1 MKLTD
6 LSSLKDKRLLVAI
19 SGGIDSVVL
28 AHALHAEGIEIVLAH
43 CNFHLRGEESDGD
56 EAFVRQFATE
66 LGVPLLVKQFDTKAY
81 AQTHKLNTQLA
92 ARELR
97 YHWFEAMRKAHHC
110 DKIATAHHTN
120 DNLETFIIN
129 LSRGSGL
136 EGLLGIPEESP
147 TIVRPLLH
155 CSREEIHAYS
165 LNNHLSWRED
175 SSNATDKYTRNKIRH
190 NITPLLEELHPNFLG
205 NFNKTQVY
213 LHQTVHFIDT
223 QIAALKE
230 HCFKP
235 LEGSITEI
243 DIATLKALPELDFV
257 LHKFF
262 YPYGFNNIK
271 DLKQLL
277 LGAETG
283 KQLHSRTHRLL
294 KNRNH
299 LLLEAQKQLSDV
311 EILIEEGVTHI
322 TTPIE
327 LHIEHTTEARLSPTP
342 SPDTIFIDADKLTYP
357 LTLRHRREGDFFYP
371 EGMHGKKKLSKYF
384 KDEKYSQFEKEQQW
398 LLCSG
403 EAIVWV
409 VGKRLDGRVSIT
421 SATEHILK
429 IHKA

>member
-66 LGVPLLVKQFDTKAY
+66 LGVRLLVKQFDTKAY

-110 DKIATAHHTN
+110 DKIATAHHAN

-165 LNNHLSWRED
+165 LNNHLS
-175 SSNATDKYTRNKIRH
+175 
-190 NITPLLEELHPNFLG
+190 
-205 NFNKTQVY
+205 
-213 LHQTVHFIDT
+213 
-223 QIAALKE
+223 
-230 HCFKP
+230 
-235 LEGSITEI
+235 
-243 DIATLKALPELDFV
+243 
-257 LHKFF
+257 
-262 YPYGFNNIK
+262 
-271 DLKQLL
+271 
-277 LGAETG
+277 
-283 KQLHSRTHRLL
+283 
-294 KNRNH
+294 
-299 LLLEAQKQLSDV
+299 
-311 EILIEEGVTHI
+311 
-322 TTPIE
+322 
-327 LHIEHTTEARLSPTP
+327 
-342 SPDTIFIDADKLTYP
+342 
-357 LTLRHRREGDFFYP
+357 
-371 EGMHGKKKLSKYF
+371 
-384 KDEKYSQFEKEQQW
+384 
-398 LLCSG
+398 
-403 EAIVWV
+403 
-409 VGKRLDGRVSIT
+409 
-421 SATEHILK
+421 
-429 IHKA
+429 